1 MIRKMTI
8 FATLMMAVS
17 SLAASAAE
25 LRIGLESDPDALDP
39 AKSRTFVGRIVFT
52 ALCDKLI
59 DVNEKLEFVPQLA
72 TAWETSEDGKTLTFT
87 LREGVTFHD
96 GTPFDAEA
104 VKANIERAKTLEDSV
119 RKSEL
124 ASVESVEVVSPT
136 EVRFHLT
143 APDAT
148 LLAQLS
154 DRAGMMLSPTAFAAA
169 GGDFSANPVCSGPFK
184 FVSRVSQDRIEL
196 EKFAD
201 YWNADAIKLDR
212 VVYVPIPD
220 STVRLANLQ
229 SGDLDLVNQLAATD
243 MAAVSASGNL
253 RVEQVVGL
261 GYQGITFNTANGP
274 KSDNPAAKDAKVR
287 QALNLAIDRDALSQ
301 VVFSGAMPPAGQP
314 FPPDSPYY
322 DPDFPAP
329 ERDVEKAKALLA
341 EAGVQTPVRLTV
353 QTPNTPVQM
362 QMMQVVQSM
371 AAEAGFD
378 IQIVAK
384 EFATLIAD
392 AGNGDFEASQQGWS
406 GRVDPDGN
414 LHQFVTTDA
423 GFNDGKYSNPEIDR
437 LLEEARTVSDAEAR
451 KGLYHQAQQI
461 LSQDLPLIY
470 LYYSPWLYGVD
481 QGVQGFKPYPDGMI
495 RLENVSDAD

>member
-1 MIRKMTI
+1 MKRHIPT
-8 FATLMMAVS
+8 
-17 SLAASAAE
+17 LAALMLAASTLAVSAAE

-52 ALCDKLI
+52 AMCNKLI
-59 DVNEKLEFVPQLA
+59 DVNEKLEFVPQLS
-72 TAWETSEDGKTLTFT
+72 TAWNLSEDGLTLSFT
-87 LREGVTFHD
+87 LREGVKFHD

-136 EVRFHLT
+136 EVRMHLT
-143 APDAT
+143 GPDAT

-154 DRAGMMLSPTAFAAA
+154 DRAGMMLSPTAFANGADV
-169 GGDFSANPVCSGPFK
+169 GANPVCSGPFK
-184 FVSRVSQDRIEL
+184 FVSRVSQDKIVL

-212 VVYVPIPD
+212 VVFLPIPD

-229 SGDLDLVNQLAATD
+229 SGDLDMVNQLAATD

-274 KSDNPAAKDAKVR
+274 RADNPAGKDARVR
-287 QALNLAIDRDALSQ
+287 EALNLSIDRQALSQ

-314 FPPDSPYY
+314 FPPDSIYH
-322 DPDFPAP
+322 DPAFPPPA
-329 ERDVEKAKALLA
+329 RDVEKAKALLA
-341 EAGVQTPVRLTV
+341 EAGVKTPVRIDV

-378 IQIVAK
+378 IQITAK

-392 AGNGDFEASQQGWS
+392 AGKGDFEASQQGWS

-414 LHQFVTTDA
+414 IHQFVTTDA
-423 GFNDGKYSNPEIDR
+423 GFNDGKYSNPDVDR
-437 LLEEARTVSDAEAR
+437 LLNEARKVSDVETR
-451 KGLYHQAQQI
+451 KGLYNEAQQI
-461 LSQDLPLIY
+461 LSRDLPLIY
-470 LYYSPWLYGVD
+470 LYYLPWLYGVD

-495 RLENVSDAD
+495 RLENVTDAD

>member
-1 MIRKMTI
+1 MTRNTTVL
-8 FATLMMAVS
+8 AALMMAASAMAV
-17 SLAASAAE
+17 SAAE

-72 TAWETSEDGKTLTFT
+72 TAWQTSEDGKTLTFT

-96 GTPFDAEA
+96 GTPFDGEA

-124 ASVESVEVVSPT
+124 ASVDSVEVVSPT
-136 EVRFHLT
+136 EVRLHLK

-154 DRAGMMLSPTAFAAA
+154 DRAGMMLSPTAFAD
-169 GGDFSANPVCSGPFK
+169 GKDVSAHPVCSGPFK

-201 YWNADAIKLDR
+201 YWNADAIKLDK
-212 VVYVPIPD
+212 VVYLPIPD

-243 MAAVSASGNL
+243 MAAVEGSANL

-261 GYQGITFNTANGP
+261 GYQGITFNTANGA
-274 KSDNPAAKDAKVR
+274 KADNPAGKDARVR
-287 QALNLAIDRDALSQ
+287 QALSLAIDRDALSQ

-314 FPPDSPYY
+314 FPPDSPYH

-329 ERDVEKAKALLA
+329 KRDVEKAKALLA

-378 IQIVAK
+378 LQIVAK

-392 AGNGDFEASQQGWS
+392 AGKGDFEASQQGWS

-414 LHQFVTTDA
+414 LHQFVTSGA
-423 GFNDGKYSNPEIDR
+423 GFNDGKYANPEVDK
-437 LLEEARTVSDAEAR
+437 LLNEAREVSDVEAR
-451 KGLYHQAQQI
+451 KALYHQAQSI

-495 RLENVSDAD
+495 RLENVTDSD